1 MRSPGSV
8 SLLLGSVLLVGSGC
22 SDDAGP
28 TTPAGTLQV
37 IQAAESTAVI
47 DVMVD
52 GNVVI
57 QRLAAGAVSPAVS
70 VPAGLREI
78 SLRPVGA
85 AASPNELRL
94 SVVVDSTYT
103 AVVIDSANVLE
114 PIVLADTGSVP
125 AAGRTKLRVAN
136 FAALA
141 GPIDVYRRQPDFD
154 GILTLVFPFTYQLL
168 SNYVESDPGDWQV
181 LIATEARVNGIPP
194 DEPQDTLLIMDPV
207 SLAADQA
214 STVVV
219 IDNPGGGLDAV
230 IVRDR

>member
-1 MRSPGSV
+1 MRSSGSA
-8 SLLLGSVLLVGSGC
+8 SLLLGTMLLVGSGC

-37 IQAAESTAVI
+37 IQAAESTAAI

-70 VPAGLREI
+70 VSAGLREI
-78 SLRPVGA
+78 SFRPVGA
-85 AASPNELRL
+85 AVSPSQLQL
-94 SVVVDSTYT
+94 SVVADSSYT
-103 AVVIDSANVLE
+103 TVVIDSASVLE

-136 FAALA
+136 FAALG

-181 LIATEARVNGIPP
+181 LIATEARVNGAPP
-194 DEPQDTLLIMDPV
+194 DAPQDTLLIVDPI

-214 STVVV
+214 STVVI

>member
-8 SLLLGSVLLVGSGC
+8 SLLLGAVLLVGSGC
-22 SDDAGP
+22 SDDTGP
-28 TTPAGTLQV
+28 TRPAGTLQV
-37 IQAAESTAVI
+37 IQAAESTAAI

-57 QRLAAGAVSPAVS
+57 QGLASGAASPAVS

-78 SLRPVGA
+78 SFRPVGA
-85 AASPNELRL
+85 PASPNELQL
-94 SVVVDSTYT
+94 SVVADSTYAAVVVDSAT
-103 AVVIDSANVLE
+103 VLE

-125 AAGRTKLRVAN
+125 APGRTKLRVAN

-154 GILTLVFPFTYQLL
+154 GILTLVFPFTYRLL

-181 LIATEARVNGIPP
+181 LIATEARVNDVPP
-194 DEPQDTLLIMDPV
+194 DVPPDTLLIVDPV
-207 SLAADQA
+207 SLAAGQA
-214 STVVV
+214 GTVVIV
-219 IDNPGGGLDAV
+219 DNPDGGIDAV